1 LNRHFINRFGDLG
14 SLLHESSYEVL

>member
-1 LNRHFINRFGDLG
+1 LNRHFIIRFGDLG